1 MPALS
6 SKSTR
11 VNLVEVML
19 TKGLEELERCLEY
32 HFTNPALLQQAITHK
47 SYLNETREGIQSSAI
62 GGLGGDNERLE
73 FLGDAVL
80 DLVISQDLLL
90 NHPATPE
97 GDLSKMKSRMVSE
110 MALAKV
116 ARRLELGQ
124 YLLLG
129 RGEEMTQGRAKPS
142 LLADALEAILAAIYL
157 DGGLEVTGRVIQR
170 IFKDD
175 IDDLL
180 KTEALTDYKTEL
192 QEICQRDFEILPTY
206 TVLSESGPDHQ
217 KTFEIQLSIKGTIYG
232 RGVGHSK
239 KEAEQQAAREALEKL
254 KKT

>member
-19 TKGLEELERCLEY
+19 AKGLEELERCLEY
-32 HFTNPALLQQAITHK
+32 HFKNPSLLQQAITHK
-47 SYLNETREGIQSSAI
+47 SYLNETREGDQSV
-62 GGLGGDNERLE
+62 LGGDNERLE

-80 DLVISQDLLL
+80 DLVISQGLLF
-90 NHPATPE
+90 NYPGTPE
-97 GDLSKMKSRMVSE
+97 GELSKMKSRIVSE
-110 MALAKV
+110 IALAKV
-116 ARRLELGQ
+116 ARRLDLGR

-142 LLADALEAILAAIYL
+142 LLANALEAILAAVYL
-157 DGGLEVTGRVIQR
+157 DGGLEVAGRVIQK
-170 IFKDD
+170 IFQDD
-175 IDDLL
+175 MDELL
-180 KTEALTDYKTEL
+180 KTEAFTDYKTEL

-217 KTFEIQLSIKGTIYG
+217 KTFEIQLCIKGDVYG
-232 RGVGHSK
+232 RGVGRSK